1 MAPRN
6 TFAATRRSHTILK
19 WLKNGRDVRIDD
31 VSDEFGIEYAQ
42 ARADLKLLEKEYNLQ
57 TGRDGRIKV
66 WRWSEFDPEHIN
78 VATAASLELGA
89 IAIDLFKDTMY
100 GESIDDFADYCRE
113 QLPAEQR
120 GDVDRLSRSLHLRRT
135 WLPTDRGQVEHYL
148 ESVLDSLNK
157 HWLIGRYQT
166 ADGDRGDYLMFP
178 RQLIWYHGRLWL
190 LAHNEDELKLFD
202 LAGFEDLEISY
213 AWEES
218 ADLREQFASFL
229 EEFGPLAGVDD
240 VTSSLEDAAE
250 DEATDNGENDGGAEA
265 DAVAEFQSEAEL
277 DAAIRRR
284 WIPSEPGEI
293 VDGEDADPSEYFD
306 NSFGIYAQTHPT
318 RDIHLEVSGSW
329 KSYFERYRMH
339 PTQENT
345 QSEEGDTLHVKFR
358 MDVCPEF
365 KSFVLGMIPEVTVH
379 EPDELREELR
389 ERVQDW
395 IGDEETDQAGT

>member
-42 ARADLKLLEKEYNLQ
+42 ARADLKLLEKEYNLR

-113 QLPAEQR
+113 QLPAKQR
-120 GDVDRLSRSLHLRRT
+120 GDVDRLSQSLHLRRT

-190 LAHNEDELKLFD
+190 LAYNENDLKLFD
-202 LAGFEDLEISY
+202 LAGFEDLEICY

-218 ADLREQFASFL
+218 ADLREQVTSFL
-229 EEFGPLAGVDD
+229 EDVGPLEDVDD
-240 VTSSLEDAAE
+240 VASPSEDASEQGA
-250 DEATDNGENDGGAEA
+250 DDGE
-265 DAVAEFQSEAEL
+265 SEAGVVLEFESQATL
-277 DAAIRRR
+277 DSATQRR
-284 WIPSEPGEI
+284 WIPNDPDDIVEGE
-293 VDGEDADPSEYFD
+293 EADPSAYFD

-345 QSEEGDTLHVKFR
+345 QAEDGDTLHVKFR

-365 KSFVLGMIPEVTVH
+365 KSFVLGMVPDVTVH
-379 EPDELREELR
+379 EPDELRKELR

-395 IGDEETDQAGT
+395 IGDEETDHAGA